1 MNVFERLAPLLVAA
15 IPQAVASLKLGKPI
29 CAVRIYYY
37 DSHAPSTYLLLRTVS
52 AERRDQIV
60 ASKGRDAPFTLW
72 SSGEDC
78 GDGQVELPTDPP
90 RREDKLIA
98 QLFAEVY
105 DQLCGDEDDA
115 EEQTMIAFRA
125 MLQQVSRELNVRD
138 WYRCCP
144 VTDDFIVAPA
154 DGSQHFADDYEDLA
168 QGVPPERL
176 ELLRSRR
183 LLGPDAERWDQVP

>member
-1 MNVFERLAPLLVAA
+1 MNVYERLTPLLVEAIPAA
-15 IPQAVASLKLGKPI
+15 IASMKLGKPI

-37 DSHAPSTYLLLRTVS
+37 DTTAPSTYLLLRTVS

-60 ASKGRDAPFTLW
+60 ARKGRDAPFTLW

-78 GDGQVELPTDPP
+78 GDGQVELPADPP
-90 RREDKLIA
+90 RRQDKLIVT
-98 QLFAEVY
+98 LFGQVY

-115 EEQTMIAFRA
+115 EGETMIAFRA
-125 MLQQVSRELNVRD
+125 MLCQTSRELNARD
-138 WYRCCP
+138 WAKVCP

-183 LLGPDAERWDQVP
+183 LLGPNADRWDQVQ